1 MVDLRETLHSEMNL
15 KQKAMRDLEV
25 LQNQHKELK
34 VNSENEIKK
43 ITDKY
48 VFMESRVKE
57 KEISEN
63 K

>member
-1 MVDLRETLHSEMNL
+1 MNL
-15 KQKAMRDLEV
+15 KQKAIRDLEI